1 MRISTNT
8 MYQTGISKISS
19 LQAEQSKLQQQIA
32 SGKRILEPSDDPLA
46 ASRVLELSQ
55 AQSLNTQ
62 YANNRKIAITNL
74 SGLDI
79 SLNSINELLTSTQ
92 TTLVGAAGTL
102 TASEKTVVATQLS
115 GALETLLGLANTQDA
130 AGNYMYAGFQNRV
143 KPFTATATGAT
154 YNGDSN
160 QQLLQVDGQRQMVVN
175 APGDSVFQAGGNDV
189 FSTYKNII
197 SVLNNPAST
206 DAAVA
211 SAVATA
217 IASIK
222 DANNNVALVRS
233 SAGSKLNEIDALND
247 IGSSRELQYA
257 QSLSSLQDLDY
268 AQALSDVA
276 QKQTILEAAQK
287 SFVKITSLSLF
298 DFIR

>member
-8 MYQTGISKISS
+8 LYQNGISKISS

-32 SGKRILEPSDDPLA
+32 SGRRILEPSDDPLA
-46 ASRVLELSQ
+46 ASRVLQLSQ

-62 YANNRKIAITNL
+62 YANNRKIAITHL
-74 SGLDI
+74 SGQDI
-79 SLNSINELLTSTQ
+79 SLASINELLTTTQ

-102 TASEKTVVATQLS
+102 TTTQKTVLATQLS

-143 KPFTATATGAT
+143 KPFTATVTGAT

-160 QQLLQVDGQRQMVVN
+160 QQLLQVDGQRQMAVN
-175 APGDSVFQAGGNDV
+175 ALGNSVFQANGNDV
-189 FSTYKNII
+189 FTTYKNII
-197 SVLNNPAST
+197 GILNNPAST
-206 DAAVA
+206 DAAIATTVA
-211 SAVATA
+211 GA
-217 IASIK
+217 ISSIK
-222 DANNNVALVRS
+222 DANSNVALVRS
-233 SAGSKLNEIDALND
+233 SVGSKLNEIDALND
-247 IGSSRELQYA
+247 VGTSRDIQYA

>member
-8 MYQTGISKISS
+8 LYQNGISKISS

-32 SGKRILEPSDDPLA
+32 SGRRILEPSDDPLA
-46 ASRVLELSQ
+46 ASRVLQLSQ

-62 YANNRKIAITNL
+62 YANNRKIAITHL
-74 SGLDI
+74 SGQDI
-79 SLNSINELLTSTQ
+79 SLASINELLTTTQ

-102 TASEKTVVATQLS
+102 TTTQKTVLATQLS

-130 AGNYMYAGFQNRV
+130 AGNYMYAGFQNRA
-143 KPFTATATGAT
+143 KPFTASVTGAT

-160 QQLLQVDGQRQMVVN
+160 QQLLQVDGQRQMAVN
-175 APGDSVFQAGGNDV
+175 ALGNSVFQANGNDI
-189 FSTYKNII
+189 FTTYKNII
-197 SVLNNPAST
+197 GILNNPAST
-206 DAAVA
+206 DAAIATAVA
-211 SAVATA
+211 SA
-217 IASIK
+217 ISSIK
-222 DANNNVALVRS
+222 DANSNVALVRS
-233 SAGSKLNEIDALND
+233 SVGSKLNEIDALND
-247 IGSSRELQYA
+247 VGTSRDIQYA

>member
-32 SGKRILEPSDDPLA
+32 SGRRILEPSDDPLA

-92 TTLVGAAGTL
+92 TILVGAAGTL
-102 TASEKTVVATQLS
+102 TASGKTVVATQLS

-143 KPFTATATGAT
+143 KPVTATATGAT

-222 DANNNVALVRS
+222 DANSSVALVRS
-233 SAGSKLNEIDALND
+233 SVGSKLNEIDTLND
-247 IGSSRELQYA
+247 VGSSREVQYA

>member
-8 MYQTGISKISS
+8 LYQNGISKISS

-32 SGKRILEPSDDPLA
+32 SGRRILEPSDDPLA
-46 ASRVLELSQ
+46 ASRVLQLSQ

-62 YANNRKIAITNL
+62 YANNRKIAITHL
-74 SGLDI
+74 SGQDI
-79 SLNSINELLTSTQ
+79 SLASINELLTTTQ

-102 TASEKTVVATQLS
+102 TTTQKTVLATQLS

-130 AGNYMYAGFQNRV
+130 AGNYMYAGFQNRA
-143 KPFTATATGAT
+143 KPFTATVTGAT

-160 QQLLQVDGQRQMVVN
+160 QQLLQVDGQRQMAVN
-175 APGDSVFQAGGNDV
+175 ALGNSVFQANGNDV
-189 FSTYKNII
+189 FTTYKNII
-197 SVLNNPAST
+197 GILNNPAST
-206 DAAVA
+206 DAAIATTVA
-211 SAVATA
+211 AA
-217 IASIK
+217 ISSIK
-222 DANNNVALVRS
+222 DANSNVALVRS
-233 SAGSKLNEIDALND
+233 SVGSKLNEIDALND
-247 IGSSRELQYA
+247 VGTSRDIQYA

>member
-115 GALETLLGLANTQDA
+115 GTLETLLGLANTQDA

-233 SAGSKLNEIDALND
+233 SVGSKLNEIDALND

>member
-222 DANNNVALVRS
+222 DANSNVALVRS
-233 SAGSKLNEIDALND
+233 SVGSKLNEIDALND

>member
-8 MYQTGISKISS
+8 LYQNGISKISS

-32 SGKRILEPSDDPLA
+32 SGRRILEPSDDPLA
-46 ASRVLELSQ
+46 ASRVLQLSQ

-62 YANNRKIAITNL
+62 YANNRKIAITHL
-74 SGLDI
+74 SGQDI
-79 SLNSINELLTSTQ
+79 SLASINELLTTTQ

-102 TASEKTVVATQLS
+102 TTTQKTVLATQLS

-130 AGNYMYAGFQNRV
+130 AGNYMYAGFQNRA
-143 KPFTATATGAT
+143 KPFTASVTGAT

-160 QQLLQVDGQRQMVVN
+160 QQLLQVDGQRQMAVN
-175 APGDSVFQAGGNDV
+175 ALGNSVFQANGNDV
-189 FSTYKNII
+189 FTTYKNII
-197 SVLNNPAST
+197 GILNNPAST
-206 DAAVA
+206 DAAIATAVA
-211 SAVATA
+211 SA
-217 IASIK
+217 ISSIK
-222 DANNNVALVRS
+222 DANSNVALVRS
-233 SAGSKLNEIDALND
+233 SVGSKLNEIDALND
-247 IGSSRELQYA
+247 VGTSRDIQYA

>member
-8 MYQTGISKISS
+8 LYQNGISKISS

-32 SGKRILEPSDDPLA
+32 SGRRILEPSDDPLA
-46 ASRVLELSQ
+46 ASRVLQLSQ

-62 YANNRKIAITNL
+62 YANNRKIAITHL
-74 SGLDI
+74 SGQDI
-79 SLNSINELLTSTQ
+79 SLASINELLTTTQ

-102 TASEKTVVATQLS
+102 TTTQKTVLATQLS

-130 AGNYMYAGFQNRV
+130 AGNYMYAGFQNRA

-160 QQLLQVDGQRQMVVN
+160 QQLLQVDGQRQMAVN
-175 APGDSVFQAGGNDV
+175 ALGNSVFQANGNDV
-189 FSTYKNII
+189 FTTYKNII
-197 SVLNNPAST
+197 GILNNPAST
-206 DAAVA
+206 DAAIATAVA
-211 SAVATA
+211 SA
-217 IASIK
+217 ISSIK
-222 DANNNVALVRS
+222 DANSNVALVRS
-233 SAGSKLNEIDALND
+233 SVGSKLNEIDALND
-247 IGSSRELQYA
+247 VGTSRDIQYA

>member
-8 MYQTGISKISS
+8 LYQNGISKISS

-32 SGKRILEPSDDPLA
+32 SGRRILAPSDDPLA
-46 ASRVLELSQ
+46 ASRVLQLSQ

-62 YANNRKIAITNL
+62 YANNRKIAITHL
-74 SGLDI
+74 SGQDI
-79 SLNSINELLTSTQ
+79 SLASINELLTTTQ

-102 TASEKTVVATQLS
+102 TTTQKTVLATQLS

-143 KPFTATATGAT
+143 KPFTATVTGAT

-160 QQLLQVDGQRQMVVN
+160 QQLLQVDGQRQMAVN
-175 APGDSVFQAGGNDV
+175 ALGNSVFQANGNDV
-189 FSTYKNII
+189 FTTYKNII
-197 SVLNNPAST
+197 GILNNPAST
-206 DAAVA
+206 DAAIATAVA
-211 SAVATA
+211 SA
-217 IASIK
+217 ISSIK
-222 DANNNVALVRS
+222 DANSNVALVRS
-233 SAGSKLNEIDALND
+233 SVGSKLNEIDALND
-247 IGSSRELQYA
+247 VGTSRDIQYA

>member
-1 MRISTNT
+1 
-8 MYQTGISKISS
+8 
-19 LQAEQSKLQQQIA
+19 
-32 SGKRILEPSDDPLA
+32 
-46 ASRVLELSQ
+46 
-55 AQSLNTQ
+55 
-62 YANNRKIAITNL
+62 
-74 SGLDI
+74 
-79 SLNSINELLTSTQ
+79 
-92 TTLVGAAGTL
+92 LVGAAGTL

-115 GALETLLGLANTQDA
+115 GTLETLLGLANTQDA

-233 SAGSKLNEIDALND
+233 SVGSKLNEIDALND